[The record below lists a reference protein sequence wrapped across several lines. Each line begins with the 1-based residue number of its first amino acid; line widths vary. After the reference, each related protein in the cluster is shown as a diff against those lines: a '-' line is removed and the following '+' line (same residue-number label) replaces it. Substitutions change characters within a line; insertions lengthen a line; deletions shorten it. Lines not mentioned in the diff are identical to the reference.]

1 MMVIF
6 NMIILNLLGN
16 TGVAA
21 YGVIANLS
29 LVVLCIYTGIAQGI
43 QPLISKAYGRYE
55 MKTVRQLLRYALI
68 TMSVASCIIYLTLF
82 FFADPVAGVFNSENN
97 MQLQRIAVAGI
108 KIYFSGILLQV
119 SISSSPCS
127 LPPQYGLCLLK
138 SSLCQEA

>member
-82 FFADPVAGVFNSENN
+82 F
-97 MQLQRIAVAGI
+97 LQIRCRSIQHM
-108 KIYFSGILLQV
+108 KTTCKCKELL
-119 SISSSPCS
+119 S
-127 LPPQYGLCLLK
+127 L
-138 SSLCQEA
+138 E